1 MWRKFLLVCMAGA
14 IHAQSGVAIAAPER
28 ASIGASAAVSAVAST
43 SAQREKNVPMFSP
56 FTPSRKNAHTRRVAL
71 VIGNGEYGDPLE
83 PLHNNAPRDAEAM
96 RDALRARG
104 FDVISRTNATP
115 AQMQQAIGE
124 FAKRLQTGDIVLF
137 YFAGHAMQIGQQTLL
152 VPAQPEAGAPMH
164 APASLLNSGVDLNTV
179 LHTMYSTRAGRFN
192 FVILDT
198 CLNNPFTPAAA
209 TMNTS
214 ALPANTVIAYATAPG
229 SFAADGPRHGV
240 YTAAWLHAL
249 RNVPS
254 QSLAALFPRVAAEV
268 RDATH
273 GAQQPWTTAA
283 LSSTEQVKEDAVRPS
298 IASGNNAIVLRSRGL
313 LPKDSNEQY
322 EITFWNS
329 IKDSS
334 YPADYEAYLKAYPDG
349 RFATLA
355 HARIDRLRAA
365 AASNATANATP
376 AAPPVA
382 PAAKTGQASQAT
394 TVAPAARTTTT
405 APANAATAAPAR
417 TTPAPSAPS
426 AQPAPSAPPPAA
438 AAATAAPL
446 VQKTVAHP
454 PTAGEMRDCAACPIM
469 IAVPAG
475 SFAMGS
481 NTDDPSEKPVH
492 HVSIGASFAIGKYPV
507 TVEQWNACVAANA
520 CQKLTPESN
529 TNKAAPARDL
539 SWDDAQQYIKWLAKT
554 TGKPYRLPTEAE
566 WEYADRAGTTTA
578 YWWGEQ
584 MRKGTANCKD
594 CGDPWHKEGPENVG
608 SSMPNPLGLYDMNGG
623 VWEWTADCWH
633 NSYQGAPADGHAW
646 DNPGC
651 EMRVIRG
658 GSWREGSNYMLSAT
672 RFKYSASVRQSQD
685 GFRVVKDLR

>member
-1 MWRKFLLVCMAGA
+1 L
-14 IHAQSGVAIAAPER
+14 
-28 ASIGASAAVSAVAST
+28 
-43 SAQREKNVPMFSP
+43 
-56 FTPSRKNAHTRRVAL
+56 
-71 VIGNGEYGDPLE
+71 
-83 PLHNNAPRDAEAM
+83 
-96 RDALRARG
+96 
-104 FDVISRTNATP
+104 
-115 AQMQQAIGE
+115 
-124 FAKRLQTGDIVLF
+124 
-137 YFAGHAMQIGQQTLL
+137 
-152 VPAQPEAGAPMH
+152 H
-164 APASLLNSGVDLNTV
+164 APASLLRSGVDLNTV
-179 LHTMYSTRAGRFN
+179 LHAMQSSRAGRLN
-192 FVILDT
+192 LAILDT

-209 TMNTS
+209 TMSTS

-240 YTAAWLHAL
+240 YTAAWLRAL
-249 RNVPS
+249 RNAPS
-254 QSLAALFPRVAAEV
+254 QSLADLLPRVAAEV
-268 RDATH
+268 REATH
-273 GAQQPWTTAA
+273 GAQQPWTTAT
-283 LSSTEQVKEDAVRPS
+283 LSAVEPVSEDAVSRPGAS
-298 IASGNNAIVLRSRGL
+298 DRDVIALRSRGL

-329 IKDSS
+329 IKDSN

-365 AASNATANATP
+365 AASNATVGAAP
-376 AAPPVA
+376 AASPVA
-382 PAAKTGQASQAT
+382 PAAKSSQASQAA
-394 TVAPAARTTTT
+394 TVAPATRTTTT
-405 APANAATAAPAR
+405 AQASAATPAPAH
-417 TTPAPSAPS
+417 TTPASP
-426 AQPAPSAPPPAA
+426 AQPAPSAPPPA

-454 PTAGEMRDCAACPIM
+454 PTAGEIRDCATCPIM
-469 IAVPAG
+469 IAIPAG

-539 SWDDAQQYIKWLAKT
+539 SWDDTQQYVKWLAKT

-594 CGDPWHKEGPENVG
+594 CGDPWHKEGPESVG
-608 SSMPNPLGLYDMNGG
+608 SYMPNPLGLYDMNGG

-646 DNPGC
+646 DSPAC

-658 GSWREGSNYMLSAT
+658 GSWREGGNYMLSAT
-672 RFKYSASVRQSQD
+672 RFKYSAGVRQSQD